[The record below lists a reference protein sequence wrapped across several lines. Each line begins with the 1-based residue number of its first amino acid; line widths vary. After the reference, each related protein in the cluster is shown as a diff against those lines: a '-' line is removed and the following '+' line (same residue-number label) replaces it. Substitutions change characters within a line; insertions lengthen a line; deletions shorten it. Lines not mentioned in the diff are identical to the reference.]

1 MQIFLAANDDDE
13 EDLELNNPLDES
25 TFQYDTNVRSTSSI
39 QRNLNGDTSNNS
51 SNGNAGGSSSSRRS
65 MTIRMAQ
72 HQMENVRPG
81 QMVKTTE
88 FWILWLTFFLNSQAI
103 GYINSMYKVN
113 KRKQNFLQA
122 SIQHIKCPIK

>member
-1 MQIFLAANDDDE
+1 MFLAADDDDE
-13 EDLELNNPLDES
+13 EDLELNNPTDES
-25 TFQYDTNVRSTSSI
+25 TFQYDTSVRSTSSI
-39 QRNLNGDTSNNS
+39 QRNLNGDTGSS
-51 SNGNAGGSSSSRRS
+51 SNGNAGGGSSSRRS
-65 MTIRMAQ
+65 MTVRMSQ

-113 KRKQNFLQA
+113 KRKQFFFKHLQNK
-122 SIQHIKCPIK
+122 IFFQ